1 MKTLEITRLE
11 LVGFGKFRERTIDL
25 TSGLNLIE
33 GPNEAGKS
41 TIQSF
46 ITGMFYGFFQPGT
59 KRRSYTPH
67 RDKYRPWDQGS
78 YRGVLVCKNEERS
91 WRIERCFDKDNE
103 TVNVYDDQT
112 GDDLTLDFPYNPVTR
127 QPQVG
132 EKLLRLSKTAFNNT
146 ANIAQM
152 TCASVSREADFSAE
166 VNDKLLS
173 VMKTADASLSLS
185 AVIHELDSRIEQIGS
200 PKKSKTPY
208 GQACQLKKE
217 LEEELEESG
226 KNQKDYQ
233 QLCTQIDRL
242 AEQTAQ
248 LQKEKELLE
257 TQIRQSAAK
266 ELGGRYLKA
275 QNLRT
280 RIERIEKEYEK
291 YAIYQ
296 SVDLQEIDQ
305 TQKRMAA
312 KAQINRTM
320 EKYRR
325 ASQEVEHRIQ
335 ELNTLY
341 RTLEV
346 SEASE
351 EVLEQFESV
360 YKRYLTLGQMGQE
373 IKEMMIRQRNIAF
386 HRSRLNPMDEAK
398 LREDIQTWRQLQQ
411 QKQEKENASHKVPM
425 PAIVL
430 LVLGVLLILGG
441 GLCAILKEELLA
453 VGIGCATVGVLLV
466 LSGGVF
472 WMLRRKNTAAHALE
486 KIESMQQD
494 ILRAYQLSDEEQ
506 AKTAATALDT
516 EQAVLQLE
524 EMLGRIQVNNYKIEQ
539 FEQQEQQIGQEIAA
553 KQSVADSLRE
563 QICRYLTQLTGREIP
578 PEELAADKVPFKSLR
593 ESVNQARRLRTE
605 MQRLTLQQQQT
616 QQEEENCRMQI
627 EQINRSIQQVVAA
640 CEAAGAKDAE
650 DLERCKQGKRRWD
663 EISMELKMQKELL
676 AQTLGRYS
684 FEEIEENIKNQR
696 AVGEGDIS
704 ADRQQIHQQLQGVNE
719 QLAELARQTA
729 ELEGLRKGR
738 EESHRPIGQIQAQI
752 ADVEESCQNFQ
763 FELDALQ
770 LAKQKLLSLSG
781 QLHRDFAPQLNAR
794 ISKALERITGSRYTR
809 AVIDQ
814 TLGIRLEDRQ
824 THQLVEVSALSNGMA
839 DLVYLVMR
847 LELLELL
854 CSQGG
859 ERVQVP
865 IILDDSFTQLDDERT
880 ARLLGY
886 LLEQPS
892 VQILLFSCHRR
903 ERAMLFCFC
912 HCSFTSRLGL
922 FVVYY
927 VHCRKLQSTKK
938 DRM

>member
-132 EKLLRLSKTAFNNT
+132 EKLLGLSKTAFNNT

-360 YKRYLTLGQMGQE
+360 YERYLTLGQMGQE

-494 ILRAYQLSDEEQ
+494 ILRAYQLSDDEQ

-627 EQINRSIQQVVAA
+627 EQINRSIQQVVAD

-824 THQLVEVSALSNGMA
+824 THQLVEISALSNGMA

-903 ERAMLFCFC
+903 ERAMLEQAKIPY
-912 HCSFTSRLGL
+912 HLVSL
-922 FVVYY
+922 
-927 VHCRKLQSTKK
+927 
-938 DRM
+938 

>member
-132 EKLLRLSKTAFNNT
+132 EKLLGLSKTAFNNT

-320 EKYRR
+320 EKNRR

-360 YKRYLTLGQMGQE
+360 YERYLTLGQMGQE

-494 ILRAYQLSDEEQ
+494 ILRAYQFSDEEQ

-903 ERAMLFCFC
+903 ERAMLEQAKIPY
-912 HCSFTSRLGL
+912 HLVSL
-922 FVVYY
+922 
-927 VHCRKLQSTKK
+927 
-938 DRM
+938 

>member
-132 EKLLRLSKTAFNNT
+132 EKLLGLSKTAFNNT

-360 YKRYLTLGQMGQE
+360 YERYLTLGQMGQE

-524 EMLGRIQVNNYKIEQ
+524 KMLGRIQVNNYKIEQ

-553 KQSVADSLRE
+553 KQSVADNLRE

-752 ADVEESCQNFQ
+752 ADVEESCRNFQ

-903 ERAMLFCFC
+903 ERAMLEQAKIPY
-912 HCSFTSRLGL
+912 HLVSL
-922 FVVYY
+922 
-927 VHCRKLQSTKK
+927 
-938 DRM
+938 

>member
-132 EKLLRLSKTAFNNT
+132 EKLLGLSKTAFNNT

-351 EVLEQFESV
+351 EVLEQFESI
-360 YKRYLTLGQMGQE
+360 YERYLTLGQMGQE

-553 KQSVADSLRE
+553 KQSVADNLRE

-650 DLERCKQGKRRWD
+650 DLEHCKQGKRRWD

-903 ERAMLFCFC
+903 ERAMLEQAKIPY
-912 HCSFTSRLGL
+912 HLVSL
-922 FVVYY
+922 
-927 VHCRKLQSTKK
+927 
-938 DRM
+938 

>member
-67 RDKYRPWDQGS
+67 RDKYCPWDQGS

-132 EKLLRLSKTAFNNT
+132 EKLLGLSKTAFNNT

-233 QLCTQIDRL
+233 QLCTQMDRL

-296 SVDLQEIDQ
+296 SVDLQEVDQ
-305 TQKRMAA
+305 AQKRMAA

-360 YKRYLTLGQMGQE
+360 YERYLTLGQMGQE

-386 HRSRLNPMDEAK
+386 HRSRLTPMDEAK

-903 ERAMLFCFC
+903 ERAMLEQAKIPY
-912 HCSFTSRLGL
+912 HLVSL
-922 FVVYY
+922 
-927 VHCRKLQSTKK
+927 
-938 DRM
+938 

>member
-1 MKTLEITRLE
+1 MQESAKAELAESEAKCKELENS
-11 LVGFGKFRERTIDL
+11 FFDL
-25 TSGLNLIE
+25 QMENL
-33 GPNEAGKS
+33 
-41 TIQSF
+41 
-46 ITGMFYGFFQPGT
+46 
-59 KRRSYTPH
+59 
-67 RDKYRPWDQGS
+67 
-78 YRGVLVCKNEERS
+78 
-91 WRIERCFDKDNE
+91 
-103 TVNVYDDQT
+103 
-112 GDDLTLDFPYNPVTR
+112 
-127 QPQVG
+127 
-132 EKLLRLSKTAFNNT
+132 
-146 ANIAQM
+146 
-152 TCASVSREADFSAE
+152 
-166 VNDKLLS
+166 
-173 VMKTADASLSLS
+173 
-185 AVIHELDSRIEQIGS
+185 
-200 PKKSKTPY
+200 
-208 GQACQLKKE
+208 QLKKE

-351 EVLEQFESV
+351 EVLEQFESI
-360 YKRYLTLGQMGQE
+360 YERYLTLGQMGQE

-553 KQSVADSLRE
+553 KQSVADNLRE

-605 MQRLTLQQQQT
+605 MQRLTLHQQQT

-903 ERAMLFCFC
+903 ERAMLEQAKIPY
-912 HCSFTSRLGL
+912 HLVSL
-922 FVVYY
+922 
-927 VHCRKLQSTKK
+927 
-938 DRM
+938 

>member
-132 EKLLRLSKTAFNNT
+132 EKLLGLSKTAFNNT

-351 EVLEQFESV
+351 EVLEQFESI
-360 YKRYLTLGQMGQE
+360 YERYLTLGQMGQE

-539 FEQQEQQIGQEIAA
+539 FEQQEQQIGIAA
-553 KQSVADSLRE
+553 KQSVADNLRE

-839 DLVYLVMR
+839 DLDYLVMR

-903 ERAMLFCFC
+903 ERAMLEQAKIPY
-912 HCSFTSRLGL
+912 HLVSL
-922 FVVYY
+922 
-927 VHCRKLQSTKK
+927 
-938 DRM
+938 

>member
-132 EKLLRLSKTAFNNT
+132 EKLLGLSKTAFNNT

-360 YKRYLTLGQMGQE
+360 YERYLTLGQMGQE
-373 IKEMMIRQRNIAF
+373 IKEMMIRQRNITF

-553 KQSVADSLRE
+553 KQSVADNLRE

-903 ERAMLFCFC
+903 ERAMLEQAKIPY
-912 HCSFTSRLGL
+912 HLVSL
-922 FVVYY
+922 
-927 VHCRKLQSTKK
+927 
-938 DRM
+938 

>member
-132 EKLLRLSKTAFNNT
+132 EKLLGLSKTAFNNT

-233 QLCTQIDRL
+233 QLCTQMDRL

-360 YKRYLTLGQMGQE
+360 YERYLTLGQMGQE

-386 HRSRLNPMDEAK
+386 HRSRLNPMDEAR

-430 LVLGVLLILGG
+430 LVLGVLLALGG

-539 FEQQEQQIGQEIAA
+539 FEQQEQQIGQDIAA

-627 EQINRSIQQVVAA
+627 EQINRSIQQVVAD

-903 ERAMLFCFC
+903 ERAMLEQAKIPY
-912 HCSFTSRLGL
+912 HLVSL
-922 FVVYY
+922 
-927 VHCRKLQSTKK
+927 
-938 DRM
+938 

>member
-132 EKLLRLSKTAFNNT
+132 EKLLGLSKTAFNNT

-360 YKRYLTLGQMGQE
+360 YERYLTLGQMGQE

-516 EQAVLQLE
+516 EQTVLQLE

-553 KQSVADSLRE
+553 KQSVADNLRE

-903 ERAMLFCFC
+903 ERAMLEQAKIPY
-912 HCSFTSRLGL
+912 HLVSL
-922 FVVYY
+922 
-927 VHCRKLQSTKK
+927 
-938 DRM
+938 

>member
-132 EKLLRLSKTAFNNT
+132 EKLLGLSKTAFNNT

-360 YKRYLTLGQMGQE
+360 YERYLTLGQMGQE

-553 KQSVADSLRE
+553 KQSVADNLRE

-752 ADVEESCQNFQ
+752 ADVEESFQNFQ

-824 THQLVEVSALSNGMA
+824 THQVVEVSALSNGMA

-903 ERAMLFCFC
+903 ERAMLEQAKIPS
-912 HCSFTSRLGL
+912 HLVSL
-922 FVVYY
+922 
-927 VHCRKLQSTKK
+927 
-938 DRM
+938 

>member
-132 EKLLRLSKTAFNNT
+132 EKLLGLSKTAFNNT

-360 YKRYLTLGQMGQE
+360 YERYLTLGQMGQE

-486 KIESMQQD
+486 KVESMQQD

-553 KQSVADSLRE
+553 KQSVADNLRE

-794 ISKALERITGSRYTR
+794 ISKALGRITGSRYTR

-903 ERAMLFCFC
+903 ERAMLEQAKIPY
-912 HCSFTSRLGL
+912 HLVSL
-922 FVVYY
+922 
-927 VHCRKLQSTKK
+927 
-938 DRM
+938 

>member
-132 EKLLRLSKTAFNNT
+132 EKLLGLSKTAFNNT

-360 YKRYLTLGQMGQE
+360 YERYLTLGQMGQE

-553 KQSVADSLRE
+553 KQSVADNLRE

-676 AQTLGRYS
+676 AQTLGGYS

-752 ADVEESCQNFQ
+752 ADVEESCRNFQ

-903 ERAMLFCFC
+903 ERAMLEQAKIPY
-912 HCSFTSRLGL
+912 HLVSL
-922 FVVYY
+922 
-927 VHCRKLQSTKK
+927 
-938 DRM
+938 

>member
-132 EKLLRLSKTAFNNT
+132 EKLLGLSKTAFNNT

-360 YKRYLTLGQMGQE
+360 YERYLTLGQMGQE

-411 QKQEKENASHKVPM
+411 QKQEKENASHKVSM

-553 KQSVADSLRE
+553 KQSVADNLRE

-752 ADVEESCQNFQ
+752 ADVEESCRNFQ

-903 ERAMLFCFC
+903 ERAMLEQAKIPY
-912 HCSFTSRLGL
+912 HLVSL
-922 FVVYY
+922 
-927 VHCRKLQSTKK
+927 
-938 DRM
+938 

>member
-132 EKLLRLSKTAFNNT
+132 EKLLGLSKTAFNNT

-360 YKRYLTLGQMGQE
+360 YERYLTLGQMGQE

-553 KQSVADSLRE
+553 KQSVADNLRE

-650 DLERCKQGKRRWD
+650 DLEHCKQGKRRWD

-752 ADVEESCQNFQ
+752 ADVEESCRNFQ

-903 ERAMLFCFC
+903 ERAMLEQAKIPY
-912 HCSFTSRLGL
+912 HLVSL
-922 FVVYY
+922 
-927 VHCRKLQSTKK
+927 
-938 DRM
+938 

>member
-132 EKLLRLSKTAFNNT
+132 EKLLGLSKTAFNNT

-233 QLCTQIDRL
+233 QLCTQMDRL

-360 YKRYLTLGQMGQE
+360 YERYLTLGQMGQE

-386 HRSRLNPMDEAK
+386 HRSRLTPMDEAK

-627 EQINRSIQQVVAA
+627 EQINRSIQQVVAD

-903 ERAMLFCFC
+903 ERAMLEQAKIPY
-912 HCSFTSRLGL
+912 HLVSL
-922 FVVYY
+922 
-927 VHCRKLQSTKK
+927 
-938 DRM
+938 

>member
-132 EKLLRLSKTAFNNT
+132 EKLLGLSKTAFNNT

-351 EVLEQFESV
+351 EVLEQFESI
-360 YKRYLTLGQMGQE
+360 YERYLTLGQMGQE

-539 FEQQEQQIGQEIAA
+539 FEQQEQQIGQEITA
-553 KQSVADSLRE
+553 KQSVADNLRE

-650 DLERCKQGKRRWD
+650 DLEHCKQGKRRWD

-903 ERAMLFCFC
+903 ERAMLEQAKIPY
-912 HCSFTSRLGL
+912 HLVSL
-922 FVVYY
+922 
-927 VHCRKLQSTKK
+927 
-938 DRM
+938 

>member
-132 EKLLRLSKTAFNNT
+132 EKLLGLSKTAFNNT

-233 QLCTQIDRL
+233 QLCTQMDRL

-360 YKRYLTLGQMGQE
+360 YERYLTLGQMGQE

-627 EQINRSIQQVVAA
+627 EQINRSIQQVVAD

-738 EESHRPIGQIQAQI
+738 EESHRPLGQIQAQI

-903 ERAMLFCFC
+903 ERAMLEQAKIPY
-912 HCSFTSRLGL
+912 HLVSL
-922 FVVYY
+922 
-927 VHCRKLQSTKK
+927 
-938 DRM
+938 

>member
-67 RDKYRPWDQGS
+67 RDKYCPWDQGS

-132 EKLLRLSKTAFNNT
+132 EKLLGLSKTAFNNT

-233 QLCTQIDRL
+233 QLCTQMDRL

-360 YKRYLTLGQMGQE
+360 YERYLTLGQMGQE

-627 EQINRSIQQVVAA
+627 EQINRSIQQVVAD

-903 ERAMLFCFC
+903 ERAMLEQAKIPY
-912 HCSFTSRLGL
+912 HLVSL
-922 FVVYY
+922 
-927 VHCRKLQSTKK
+927 
-938 DRM
+938 

>member
-132 EKLLRLSKTAFNNT
+132 EKLLGLSKTAFNNT

-360 YKRYLTLGQMGQE
+360 YERYLTLGQMGQE

-539 FEQQEQQIGQEIAA
+539 FEQQEQQIEQEIAA
-553 KQSVADSLRE
+553 KQSVADNLRE

-752 ADVEESCQNFQ
+752 ADVEESCRNFQ

-903 ERAMLFCFC
+903 ERAMLEQAKIPY
-912 HCSFTSRLGL
+912 HLVSL
-922 FVVYY
+922 
-927 VHCRKLQSTKK
+927 
-938 DRM
+938 

>member
-67 RDKYRPWDQGS
+67 RDKYCPWDQGS

-132 EKLLRLSKTAFNNT
+132 EKLLGLSKTAFNNT

-233 QLCTQIDRL
+233 QLCTQMDRL

-296 SVDLQEIDQ
+296 SVDLQEVDQ
-305 TQKRMAA
+305 AQKRMAA

-360 YKRYLTLGQMGQE
+360 YERYLTLGQMGQE

-386 HRSRLNPMDEAK
+386 HRSRLTPMDEAK

-494 ILRAYQLSDEEQ
+494 ILRAYQLSDEEK

-627 EQINRSIQQVVAA
+627 EQINRSIQQVVAD

-696 AVGEGDIS
+696 AVGEGEIS

-752 ADVEESCQNFQ
+752 ADVEESCRNFQ

-903 ERAMLFCFC
+903 ERAMLEQAKIPY
-912 HCSFTSRLGL
+912 HLVSL
-922 FVVYY
+922 
-927 VHCRKLQSTKK
+927 
-938 DRM
+938 

>member
-132 EKLLRLSKTAFNNT
+132 EKLLGLSKTAFNNT

-351 EVLEQFESV
+351 EVLEQFESI
-360 YKRYLTLGQMGQE
+360 YERYLTLGQMGQE

-553 KQSVADSLRE
+553 KQSVADNLRE

-696 AVGEGDIS
+696 AVREGDIS
-704 ADRQQIHQQLQGVNE
+704 ADRQQIHQQLQRVNE

-903 ERAMLFCFC
+903 ERAMLEQAKIPY
-912 HCSFTSRLGL
+912 HLVSL
-922 FVVYY
+922 
-927 VHCRKLQSTKK
+927 
-938 DRM
+938 

>member
-132 EKLLRLSKTAFNNT
+132 EKLLGLSKTAFNNT

-360 YKRYLTLGQMGQE
+360 YERYLTLGQMGQE

-398 LREDIQTWRQLQQ
+398 LREDIQIWRQLQQ

-553 KQSVADSLRE
+553 KQSVADNLRE

-752 ADVEESCQNFQ
+752 ADVEESCRNFQ

-903 ERAMLFCFC
+903 ERAMLEQAKIPY
-912 HCSFTSRLGL
+912 HLVSL
-922 FVVYY
+922 
-927 VHCRKLQSTKK
+927 
-938 DRM
+938 

>member
-132 EKLLRLSKTAFNNT
+132 EKLLGLSKTAFNNT

-208 GQACQLKKE
+208 GQACQMKKE

-360 YKRYLTLGQMGQE
+360 YERYLTLGQMGQE

-903 ERAMLFCFC
+903 ERAMLEQAKVPY
-912 HCSFTSRLGL
+912 HLVSL
-922 FVVYY
+922 
-927 VHCRKLQSTKK
+927 
-938 DRM
+938 

>member
-1 MKTLEITRLE
+1 M
-11 LVGFGKFRERTIDL
+11 
-25 TSGLNLIE
+25 
-33 GPNEAGKS
+33 
-41 TIQSF
+41 
-46 ITGMFYGFFQPGT
+46 
-59 KRRSYTPH
+59 
-67 RDKYRPWDQGS
+67 
-78 YRGVLVCKNEERS
+78 
-91 WRIERCFDKDNE
+91 
-103 TVNVYDDQT
+103 
-112 GDDLTLDFPYNPVTR
+112 
-127 QPQVG
+127 
-132 EKLLRLSKTAFNNT
+132 
-146 ANIAQM
+146 
-152 TCASVSREADFSAE
+152 
-166 VNDKLLS
+166 
-173 VMKTADASLSLS
+173 
-185 AVIHELDSRIEQIGS
+185 
-200 PKKSKTPY
+200 
-208 GQACQLKKE
+208 
-217 LEEELEESG
+217 
-226 KNQKDYQ
+226 
-233 QLCTQIDRL
+233 
-242 AEQTAQ
+242 
-248 LQKEKELLE
+248 
-257 TQIRQSAAK
+257 
-266 ELGGRYLKA
+266 KA

-351 EVLEQFESV
+351 EVLEQFESI
-360 YKRYLTLGQMGQE
+360 YERYLTLGQMGQE

-553 KQSVADSLRE
+553 KQSVADNLRE

-903 ERAMLFCFC
+903 ERAMLEQAKIPY
-912 HCSFTSRLGL
+912 HLVSL
-922 FVVYY
+922 
-927 VHCRKLQSTKK
+927 
-938 DRM
+938 

>member
-132 EKLLRLSKTAFNNT
+132 EKLLGLSKTAFNNT

-360 YKRYLTLGQMGQE
+360 YERYLTLGQMGQE

-453 VGIGCATVGVLLV
+453 VGIGCATVGVLQV

-553 KQSVADSLRE
+553 KQSVADNLRE

-903 ERAMLFCFC
+903 ERAMLEQAKIPY
-912 HCSFTSRLGL
+912 HLVSL
-922 FVVYY
+922 
-927 VHCRKLQSTKK
+927 
-938 DRM
+938 

>member
-132 EKLLRLSKTAFNNT
+132 EKLLGLSKTAFNNT

-360 YKRYLTLGQMGQE
+360 YERYLTLGQMGQE

-553 KQSVADSLRE
+553 KQSVADNLRE

-814 TLGIRLEDRQ
+814 TLGIRLEDWQ

-903 ERAMLFCFC
+903 ERAMLEQAKIPY
-912 HCSFTSRLGL
+912 HLVSL
-922 FVVYY
+922 
-927 VHCRKLQSTKK
+927 
-938 DRM
+938 

>member
-67 RDKYRPWDQGS
+67 RDKYRPWDQGR

-132 EKLLRLSKTAFNNT
+132 EKLLGLSKTAFNNT

-351 EVLEQFESV
+351 EVLEQFESI
-360 YKRYLTLGQMGQE
+360 YERYLTLGQMGQE

-553 KQSVADSLRE
+553 KQSVADNLRE

-824 THQLVEVSALSNGMA
+824 THQLVEVYALSNGMA

-903 ERAMLFCFC
+903 ERAMLEQAKIPY
-912 HCSFTSRLGL
+912 HLVSL
-922 FVVYY
+922 
-927 VHCRKLQSTKK
+927 
-938 DRM
+938 

>member
-132 EKLLRLSKTAFNNT
+132 EKLLGLSKTAFNNT

-233 QLCTQIDRL
+233 QLCTQMDRL

-360 YKRYLTLGQMGQE
+360 YERYLTLGQMGQE

-386 HRSRLNPMDEAK
+386 HRSRLNPMDEAR

-430 LVLGVLLILGG
+430 LVLGVLLALGG

-627 EQINRSIQQVVAA
+627 EQINRSIQQVVAD

-903 ERAMLFCFC
+903 ERAMLEQAKIPY
-912 HCSFTSRLGL
+912 HLVSL
-922 FVVYY
+922 
-927 VHCRKLQSTKK
+927 
-938 DRM
+938 

>member
-132 EKLLRLSKTAFNNT
+132 EKLLGLSKTAFNNT

-233 QLCTQIDRL
+233 QLCTQMDRL

-360 YKRYLTLGQMGQE
+360 YERYLTLGQMGQE

-627 EQINRSIQQVVAA
+627 EQINRSIQQVVAD

-781 QLHRDFAPQLNAR
+781 QLHRDFAPQLNTR

-903 ERAMLFCFC
+903 ERAMLEQAKIPY
-912 HCSFTSRLGL
+912 HLVSL
-922 FVVYY
+922 
-927 VHCRKLQSTKK
+927 
-938 DRM
+938 

>member
-132 EKLLRLSKTAFNNT
+132 EKLLGLSKTAFNNT

-360 YKRYLTLGQMGQE
+360 YERYLTLGQMGQE

-553 KQSVADSLRE
+553 KQSVADNLRE

-752 ADVEESCQNFQ
+752 ADVEESCRNFQ

-903 ERAMLFCFC
+903 ERAMLEQAKIPY
-912 HCSFTSRLGL
+912 HLVSL
-922 FVVYY
+922 
-927 VHCRKLQSTKK
+927 
-938 DRM
+938 

>member
-11 LVGFGKFRERTIDL
+11 LVGFGQFRERTIDL

-132 EKLLRLSKTAFNNT
+132 EKLLGLSKTAFNNT

-233 QLCTQIDRL
+233 QLCTQMDRL

-360 YKRYLTLGQMGQE
+360 YERYLTLGQMGQE

-627 EQINRSIQQVVAA
+627 EQINRSIQQVVAD

-903 ERAMLFCFC
+903 ERAMLEQAKIPY
-912 HCSFTSRLGL
+912 HLVSL
-922 FVVYY
+922 
-927 VHCRKLQSTKK
+927 
-938 DRM
+938 

>member
-11 LVGFGKFRERTIDL
+11 LVGFGKFREQTIDL

-132 EKLLRLSKTAFNNT
+132 EKLLGLSKTAFNNT

-360 YKRYLTLGQMGQE
+360 YERYLTLGQMGQE

-466 LSGGVF
+466 LLGGVF

-553 KQSVADSLRE
+553 KQSVADNLRE

-663 EISMELKMQKELL
+663 EINMELKMQKELL

-903 ERAMLFCFC
+903 ERAMLEQAKIPY
-912 HCSFTSRLGL
+912 HLVSL
-922 FVVYY
+922 
-927 VHCRKLQSTKK
+927 
-938 DRM
+938 

>member
-132 EKLLRLSKTAFNNT
+132 EKLLGLSKTAFNNT

-360 YKRYLTLGQMGQE
+360 YERYLTLGQMGQE

-553 KQSVADSLRE
+553 KQSVADNLRE

-763 FELDALQ
+763 FELDSLQ

-903 ERAMLFCFC
+903 ERAMLEQAKIPY
-912 HCSFTSRLGL
+912 HLVSL
-922 FVVYY
+922 
-927 VHCRKLQSTKK
+927 
-938 DRM
+938 

>member
-132 EKLLRLSKTAFNNT
+132 EKLLGLSKTAFNNT

-233 QLCTQIDRL
+233 QLCTQMDRL

-360 YKRYLTLGQMGQE
+360 YERYLTLGQMGQE

-386 HRSRLNPMDEAK
+386 HRSRLNPMDEAR

-430 LVLGVLLILGG
+430 LVLGVLLALGG

-627 EQINRSIQQVVAA
+627 EQINRSIQQVVAD

-752 ADVEESCQNFQ
+752 ADVEESCRNFQ

-903 ERAMLFCFC
+903 ERAMLEQAKIPY
-912 HCSFTSRLGL
+912 HLVSL
-922 FVVYY
+922 
-927 VHCRKLQSTKK
+927 
-938 DRM
+938 

>member
-103 TVNVYDDQT
+103 TVNVYNDQT

-132 EKLLRLSKTAFNNT
+132 EKLLGLSKTAFNNT

-248 LQKEKELLE
+248 LQKEKELLD

-360 YKRYLTLGQMGQE
+360 YERYLTLGQMGQE

-553 KQSVADSLRE
+553 KQSVADNLRE

-903 ERAMLFCFC
+903 ERAMLEQAKIPY
-912 HCSFTSRLGL
+912 HLVSL
-922 FVVYY
+922 
-927 VHCRKLQSTKK
+927 
-938 DRM
+938 

>member
-132 EKLLRLSKTAFNNT
+132 EKLLGLSKTAFNNT

-360 YKRYLTLGQMGQE
+360 YERYLTLGQMGQE

-539 FEQQEQQIGQEIAA
+539 FEQQEQQIGQEITA
-553 KQSVADSLRE
+553 KQSVADNLRE

-903 ERAMLFCFC
+903 ERAMLEQAKIPY
-912 HCSFTSRLGL
+912 HLVSL
-922 FVVYY
+922 
-927 VHCRKLQSTKK
+927 
-938 DRM
+938 

>member
-132 EKLLRLSKTAFNNT
+132 EKLLGLSKTAFNNT

-360 YKRYLTLGQMGQE
+360 YERYLTLGQMGQE

-441 GLCAILKEELLA
+441 GLCAILKEALLA

-553 KQSVADSLRE
+553 KQSVADNLRE

-903 ERAMLFCFC
+903 ERAMLEQAKIPY
-912 HCSFTSRLGL
+912 HLVSL
-922 FVVYY
+922 
-927 VHCRKLQSTKK
+927 
-938 DRM
+938 

>member
-132 EKLLRLSKTAFNNT
+132 EKLLGLSKTAFNNT

-233 QLCTQIDRL
+233 QLCTQMDRL

-360 YKRYLTLGQMGQE
+360 YERYLTLGQMGQE

-425 PAIVL
+425 PAVVL

-494 ILRAYQLSDEEQ
+494 ILRAYQLSDDEQ

-752 ADVEESCQNFQ
+752 ADVEESCRNFQ

-903 ERAMLFCFC
+903 ERAMLEQAKIPY
-912 HCSFTSRLGL
+912 HLVSL
-922 FVVYY
+922 
-927 VHCRKLQSTKK
+927 
-938 DRM
+938 

>member
-132 EKLLRLSKTAFNNT
+132 EKLLGLSKTAFNNT

-360 YKRYLTLGQMGQE
+360 YERYLTLGQMGQE

-539 FEQQEQQIGQEIAA
+539 FEQQEQQIEQEIAA
-553 KQSVADSLRE
+553 KQSVADSLQE

-752 ADVEESCQNFQ
+752 ADVEESFQNFQ

-903 ERAMLFCFC
+903 ERAMLEQAKIPY
-912 HCSFTSRLGL
+912 HLVSL
-922 FVVYY
+922 
-927 VHCRKLQSTKK
+927 
-938 DRM
+938 